1 VGDIIPLAVLQDPSQ
16 LRNGTTSAVAT
27 PVISNAATGS
37 SDNAAVATSLDSVLD
52 TLTADFSAALADRNA
67 VGAVRAA
74 LELEQ
79 AIQDWSIDTLQS
91 DVLDRA
97 RGALRSMI
105 SQLGDAAVSGV
116 RDPRAVVAPFAE
128 AMLTVRTIVR
138 AEKRFDLSD
147 VIRDAFAE
155 LGIEVR
161 DTPDGPEWSL

>member
-1 VGDIIPLAVLQDPSQ
+1 
-16 LRNGTTSAVAT
+16 
-27 PVISNAATGS
+27 
-37 SDNAAVATSLDSVLD
+37 VATSLDAVLD
-52 TLTADFSAALADRNA
+52 ALNAEFTAALADRNA
-67 VGAVRAA
+67 VNAVRAA

-116 RDPRAVVAPFAE
+116 RDPRSVVSPYVE
-128 AMLTVRTIVR
+128 AMLAVRAVVR

-155 LGIEVR
+155 LSIEVR
-161 DTPDGPEWSL
+161 DTATGPEWSL